1 MGRHPSGIAIGCLR
15 KLFGRVSS
23 HPSWP
28 ERPISLCGSLVT
40 CDVRL
45 VRAVFWQRDGE
56 SVGCDPRLNRLGGM
70 MMMMDVPK
78 WGVRSIDQWHS
89 TLLPIDGTRLPLP
102 CPPPPISTL
111 QANRDPPP
119 SFWFKTRQTKQ
130 KSHSAE
136 NERARPKHAQGG
148 KRIKNS
154 PRASQGGGG
163 DRERESN
170 ARPQMSRGVSDE
182 VLKGG
187 GGGGACLPRAETWSG
202 APKRGGGG
210 TRGRQGERPWSWAAL
225 RGFDS
230 DRPPPLPIKR
240 VTKRGGGRLP
250 VSQRVSGKK
259 LPGPGSRVGGSR

>member
-1 MGRHPSGIAIGCLR
+1 MRECVREPEERGLSRIQVRWGLATDRVGTLIFGKTPLR
-15 KLFGRVSS
+15 YRNRVFEEAVRRVSS

-40 CDVRL
+40 CDGTPCL
-45 VRAVFWQRDGE
+45 VHAVFWQRDGE

-70 MMMMDVPK
+70 IMMMDVPK
-78 WGVRSIDQWHS
+78 RGVRSIDQWHS
-89 TLLPIDGTRLPLP
+89 TLLPIEVRAPFP
-102 CPPPPISTL
+102 VPPPSYLHPA
-111 QANRDPPP
+111 ANRDPPP

-170 ARPQMSRGVSDE
+170 ARLQMSRG
-182 VLKGG
+182 G
-187 GGGGACLPRAETWSG
+187 
-202 APKRGGGG
+202 
-210 TRGRQGERPWSWAAL
+210 
-225 RGFDS
+225 
-230 DRPPPLPIKR
+230 
-240 VTKRGGGRLP
+240 
-250 VSQRVSGKK
+250 
-259 LPGPGSRVGGSR
+259 